1 MRPVLVILNPNA
13 SGGRGAKV
21 APRLERALDVGKIPY
36 TLRITE
42 APGHAHEIA
51 REFESSDSDRIL
63 VVGGDGTIHEVATG
77 LLSRRAVTGSHDFPS
92 RDAPPPEIAILPVGT
107 GNDFHRMV
115 RASGG
120 VDHAVRLLREGV
132 PRRFEVGEVRWEGGR
147 GHFVNLLG
155 VGIDVEVLRRREA
168 FRRLPGLTQYLG
180 ALVSALR
187 HYRPVDLEIVLSDPN
202 GSKPPIR
209 VPVLLSAVT
218 VGPSVGGGF
227 FLAPAATP
235 DDGLLDLFV
244 VRTLGLVQVARYLP
258 GILRGRTMNRPEI
271 WQMQGT
277 AVEIRSPDG
286 RGFDFEL
293 DGELMEAST
302 PFLEIRV
309 RPDSLRILE
318 MPEGLK

>member
-13 SGGRGAKV
+13 SGGRGARV
-21 APRLERALDVGKIPY
+21 APRLERALEVGKVPY

-42 APGHAHEIA
+42 APGHAREIA
-51 REFESSDSDRIL
+51 REFDPSGSSRIL

-77 LLSRRAVTGSHDFPS
+77 LLSRRTATGSRRSPSHDP
-92 RDAPPPEIAILPVGT
+92 PPPEIAVLPVGT

-115 RASGG
+115 RAPGG
-120 VDHAVRLLREGV
+120 VDQAVRLLREGV
-132 PRRFEVGEVRWEGGR
+132 PRRFEVGEVRWDGGR

-155 VGIDVEVLRRREA
+155 VGIDVEVLRRRDG
-168 FRRLPGLTQYLG
+168 FRRLPGLFQYLA
-180 ALVSALR
+180 ALLSALR
-187 HYRPVDLEIVLSDPN
+187 HYRPVALEIVLSGPD
-202 GSKPPIR
+202 GSKPPIQ

-227 FLAPAATP
+227 VLAPAATP

-244 VRTLGLVQVARYLP
+244 VRTLGLVRVARYLP

-277 AVEIRSPDG
+277 AVEIRSLDG

-302 PFLEIRV
+302 PFLKIRV

-318 MPEGLK
+318 LPEGL